1 MWRSNMI
8 QGIGLDIVETSRIE
22 RLLERYHHQFIKL
35 ILTEKETAIFSHI
48 KNQQRRVE
56 WLAGRFSAKEA
67 ISKAIGTGI
76 QKRLTLKDIEVIPME
91 NGQPRAFIYG
101 KYHEKI
107 HLSITHT
114 KALAATY
121 CILERE

>member
-1 MWRSNMI
+1 MI

-35 ILTEKETAIFSHI
+35 ILTEKETVIFTNI

-76 QKRLTLKDIEVIPME
+76 QKRLTLKDIEVMPTE

-101 KYHEKI
+101 KYHERI

-121 CILERE
+121 CVLERV